1 MIKIA
6 VLGLGRIGQR
16 HLEKINENDEFELV
30 GGFDIDPLVNR
41 TMSENFSYFFTDS
54 FEGLM
59 DCKADVISICTPNG
73 LHAKHAI
80 ACLER
85 GFHVLVEKPMALS
98 SRDCG
103 AMIKSAENANKRIFV
118 VKQNRFNP
126 PVVAV
131 KKLIDEN
138 KLGSITSFQL
148 NCFWNRNEDYYK
160 NNWKGT
166 LNLDGGTLYTQ
177 FSHFIDLVYYLLGDV
192 KSIEAKGRNM
202 QHQGIIEF
210 EDTGVVLLEMEN
222 GALGTINYNVNSYES
237 NMEGSLTLF
246 GTDGTVKIGGQYLN
260 ELEYQK
266 IRGMDQIQISA
277 GNKPNDYGSYKGSMS
292 NHDLVYNNVADVLL
306 RNGVISTNLFD
317 GLKTVQII
325 ERIYSKIHG
334 GGR

>member
-1 MIKIA
+1 
-6 VLGLGRIGQR
+6 
-16 HLEKINENDEFELV
+16 
-30 GGFDIDPLVNR
+30 
-41 TMSENFSYFFTDS
+41 
-54 FEGLM
+54 
-59 DCKADVISICTPNG
+59 
-73 LHAKHAI
+73 
-80 ACLER
+80 
-85 GFHVLVEKPMALS
+85 
-98 SRDCG
+98 
-103 AMIKSAENANKRIFV
+103 
-118 VKQNRFNP
+118 
-126 PVVAV
+126 VVAV

-222 GALGTINYNVNSYES
+222 GALGTINYNVNSYDS

-266 IRGMDQIQISA
+266 IRGMDQIKISA

-292 NHDLVYNNVADVLL
+292 NHDLVYKNVADVLL

-317 GLKTVQII
+317 GLKTVEII

-334 GGR
+334 GGC